1 MNIQPLEQ
9 FELKTLIPI
18 RIGSIDISL
27 TNSSVSMILATV
39 LVLSLMFVMTRRLK
53 IIPHPAQSIVEVFY
67 SFIAK
72 MVYETIGMKAE
83 KIIPFIFTLFL
94 FILFG
99 NLLGLFPYTFTFTTH
114 LSVVGAMALLGL
126 TLSTVIGIYHQGWE
140 WLRVFF
146 PIGVPVL
153 LAPIIIPIEIIS
165 FLSKPFSLTVR
176 LVMNMVVGHIML
188 DVIAAFVV
196 VLGLVGFV
204 PLFFV
209 GILIIFEAGI
219 ALLQAYI
226 YTILTCIYLSESF
239 EKQH

>member
-67 SFIAK
+67 GFIAK

-126 TLSTVIGIYHQGWE
+126 TLSTVIGLYHQGWE